1 VSLDAR
7 RYRPPK
13 RRLFDRTT
21 DNNDNKKGERVQ
33 EIGKHPQKKKKKIE
47 PPKRRGAR
55 KKDKLVKN
63 GGWEAGTEHTR
74 DIDTFTYQKSLQPN
88 TCRADN
94 CPFPET
100 PVRTHAHT
108 HTCASS
114 K

>member
-1 VSLDAR
+1 MLVATVHPRGGFLTEPR
-7 RYRPPK
+7 IIMIIK
-13 RRLFDRTT
+13 R
-21 DNNDNKKGERVQ
+21 EREFKRSVNT
-33 EIGKHPQKKKKKIE
+33 PRKKKKKIE